1 MKKNIYL
8 LVAMMMAVM
17 LPGLTACGSDDDE
30 PDSGDVD
37 FFELTIDG
45 NTKKNEYPQ
54 GIGNILLDGYK
65 DASNKEMSLFNMTGY
80 SFGRMGD
87 IEMPIAVYTYKSDF
101 NMRTGTYSFR
111 AITKFSDSP
120 YTYKEADWWKFV
132 YEEEDIKKP
141 FETAI
146 WYTSS
151 GNDYYSCNGTLNIKS
166 IKSTKVSILG
176 ISGEG
181 YAIEANFSC
190 TLVNENDKSDI
201 MDCKGR
207 FRLTYCPEDD

>member
-1 MKKNIYL
+1 MNMKKNFYL

-17 LPGLTACGSDDDE
+17 LPGLTACGSDDE
-30 PDSGDVD
+30 PENGDVD
-37 FFELTIDG
+37 FIELTIDG

-54 GIGNILLDGYK
+54 GIGNILVDGFK
-65 DASNKEMSLFNMTGY
+65 DASNKDMSLFNLTGY

-101 NMRTGTYSFR
+101 NMKTGTYRFR
-111 AITKFSDSP
+111 AIKNMGEDIIFD
-120 YTYKEADWWKFV
+120 DWWNFV
-132 YEEEDIKKP
+132 YEDEDIKKP
-141 FETAI
+141 FETAL

-151 GNDYYSCNGTLNIKS
+151 SNIDYISSSGTLNIKS

-181 YAIEANFSC
+181 YAIEGNFTC

-201 MDCKGR
+201 KNCTGR